1 MRKKD
6 EMEQRVANKAVRI
19 TWFVTVMAL
28 FILGFVQRISSS
40 GEPNLLLLIAI
51 LSTTM
56 LIILEQYFLSRINGD
71 KSFQKTISLTLIIAA
86 ALLGIGWFLSR

>member
-28 FILGFVQRISSS
+28 FIIGFIQRISSS
-40 GEPNLLLLIAI
+40 GEPNLLILIAI

-56 LIILEQYFLSRINGD
+56 LISLEQYFLSKINED
-71 KSFQKTISLTLIIAA
+71 KSFKKMVALALGLAA
-86 ALLGIGWFLSR
+86 VILVIGWFLS

>member
-28 FILGFVQRISSS
+28 FITGFVQRISSG
-40 GEPNLLLLIAI
+40 GEPNLLILIAVMSTTLLI
-51 LSTTM
+51 S
-56 LIILEQYFLSRINGD
+56 LEQYYLSRINED
-71 KSFQKTISLTLIIAA
+71 KSFKKMIGLSLALAA
-86 ALLGIGWFLSR
+86 VLMGIGWFLS

>member
-6 EMEQRVANKAVRI
+6 EMEQRVANKAIRI
-19 TWFVTVMAL
+19 TWFVTVMSL
-28 FILGFVQRISSS
+28 FILGFVQRISNS

-56 LIILEQYFLSRINGD
+56 LISLEQYFSSKINED
-71 KSFQKTISLTLIIAA
+71 KSFKKKVALALGLAA
-86 ALLGIGWFLSR
+86 VILGIGWVLS

>member
-28 FILGFVQRISSS
+28 FIIGFIQRISSS
-40 GEPNLLLLIAI
+40 GEPNLLILIAI

-56 LIILEQYFLSRINGD
+56 LISLEQYFLSKINED
-71 KSFQKTISLTLIIAA
+71 KSFKKMVALALGLAA
-86 ALLGIGWFLSR
+86 VILGIGWFLS

>member
-28 FILGFVQRISSS
+28 FIIGFIQRISSS
-40 GEPNLLLLIAI
+40 GEPNLLILIAI

-56 LIILEQYFLSRINGD
+56 LISLEQYFLSKINED
-71 KSFQKTISLTLIIAA
+71 KSFKKMVALVLGLAA
-86 ALLGIGWFLSR
+86 VILGIGWFLS